1 MPNSI
6 SYTSI
11 ASIILKEINKIR
23 NDPNVLIAYLKQRIK
38 KYDSD
43 GNYLPLNGLNFSVM
57 TVEGATGVQNLIDFL

>member
-23 NDPNVLIAYLKQRIK
+23 NDPKVLVTYLEERLK

-43 GNYLPLNGLNFSVM
+43 GNYYPLSGLNFSVM
-57 TVEGATGVQNLIDFL
+57 TVEGARGV

>member
-23 NDPNVLIAYLKQRIK
+23 NDPKVLIAYL
-38 KYDSD
+38 
-43 GNYLPLNGLNFSVM
+43 
-57 TVEGATGVQNLIDFL
+57 E